1 MFVLNEKAM
10 QMVKARYPEVPIIY
24 FANGGSSYLHSQ
36 LEGMQCDVIGL
47 DQYISMDQAMQQQ
60 QQQQQ
65 HIIEKHSHISSG
77 SKGLQLGGDRRH
89 VLMGNMDPAVLFT
102 PEERIRQEVCV
113 CE

>member
-60 QQQQQ
+60 QQQQ
-65 HIIEKHSHISSG
+65 HITEHSHISG
-77 SKGLQLGGDRRH
+77 SKGSQLGGNRH

-113 CE
+113 CVCV